1 MGSNIIGGGAG
12 RNGGPVPTLARV
24 SGSSE
29 AFGEAGG
36 RNDLLRRHNLAL
48 VLRRVH
54 VAPLTRSGL
63 TRESGLNRSTIG
75 ALVGELAERGLVVE
89 DEPAGAGQVGRPSP
103 VVRPSDGPLAIA
115 VNPEIDA
122 VTVATVRLG
131 GRVLAKERLP
141 FPAPPTPEQAV
152 RSVADAVGRLVTAAG
167 PGHRVVGAG
176 VAMPGI
182 VRRQDGLV
190 RLAPHLEW
198 RDVPIAALLAD
209 ALGLRVDVAND
220 ASLGAQGE
228 WVFGAGRGVA
238 DLVYL
243 NGGASGVGGG
253 IVSGGVLVGGA
264 TGHAGELGH
273 TIIRSGGSVDT
284 IGVRGT
290 LESEVRRSALLEV
303 LGLDRADPDELETA
317 LLADGSAEVRREV
330 HRQVDALAVAIGNAV
345 NVLNPSRIVLG
356 GFLSA
361 LVAAARERL
370 ENRVAVHALPLLG
383 ERVDIRRA
391 ELGSNLLLI
400 GAAELAFAPLF
411 T

>member
-1 MGSNIIGGGAG
+1 MGDHAG
-12 RNGGPVPTLARV
+12 RNGGLVLTLARV

-29 AFGEAGG
+29 TFGEAGG

-75 ALVGELAERGLVVE
+75 ALVGDLVERGLVVE
-89 DEPAGAGQVGRPSP
+89 DEATGAGQVGRPSP

-141 FPAPPTPEQAV
+141 FPAPPAPEEAV
-152 RSVADAVGRLVTAAG
+152 RAVADSVGRLTSVAG
-167 PGHRVVGAG
+167 PGHRILGAG

-190 RLAPHLEW
+190 RLAPHLGW
-198 RDVPIAALLAD
+198 RDVPFAGMLAD
-209 ALGLRVDVAND
+209 ALGLRVSAAND

-253 IVSGGVLVGGA
+253 IVSGGVLIGGA

-273 TIIRSGGSVDT
+273 TTVRSGGAVDT

-290 LESEVRRSALLEV
+290 LESEVRRGALLEV
-303 LGLDRADPDELETA
+303 LGLHRADPDELEAA
-317 LLADGSAEVRREV
+317 LRADGSADVRREV
-330 HRQVDALAVAIGNAV
+330 HRQVDALAIAIANAV
-345 NVLNPSRIVLG
+345 NVLNPARIVLG

-361 LVAAARERL
+361 LAAAAPSRL
-370 ENRVAVHALPLLG
+370 EKRVAERALPLLG

-391 ELGSNLLLI
+391 ELGSDLLLI